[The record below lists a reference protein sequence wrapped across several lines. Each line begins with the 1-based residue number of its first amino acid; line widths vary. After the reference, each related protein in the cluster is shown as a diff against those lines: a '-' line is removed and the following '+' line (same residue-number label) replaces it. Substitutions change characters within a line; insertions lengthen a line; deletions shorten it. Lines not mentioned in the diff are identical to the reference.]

1 MILIS
6 IAVILLAI
14 TDLVLTFWFGRVN
27 KDIEDINKK
36 IDSPTFGDEVHDKE

>member
-1 MILIS
+1 MFLIS

-14 TDLVLTFWFGRVN
+14 TDIVLTFWFDRVN

-36 IDSPTFGDEVHDKE
+36 IDSPTYGGEPDEE